1 MLKRRDNRMRRLVSL
16 LFLVAAAPLAAQS
29 EGATWRVSNFPYIIG
44 NPTTGPML
52 VARWQIAQQ
61 ADYDARVQF
70 AGIFSVEAGASA
82 LGSRFVNAR
91 FRAPLLRDG
100 WRFAGDLSAF
110 RESRLGFYGLG
121 PETAGDAA
129 PPLDAEPYLFRARRT
144 RYLARGEVTRQLSG
158 PLQLAV
164 AGGVEHS
171 AWSALPGQSVFR
183 EQFGISLSQTDVHGR
198 LAMVLDLRDHEVLTT
213 RGFLGETGLVLGNG
227 GNSQDGDLIAFG
239 PYAGWYAHLRGYIS
253 PRRGTVIAARVAA
266 RSVSDEATL
275 SARFDLPAWE
285 RDISAI
291 GGAETHR
298 SFVKGRFGGRGLL
311 LSSLEVRHNLI
322 DVGDYG
328 AVTLLGFT
336 DAGRVF
342 ESTDF
347 KLTLSDF
354 QVGYGG
360 GLSLRVLRWAILV
373 FNFAGGP
380 DGFNFTM
387 GQGFAF

>member
-1 MLKRRDNRMRRLVSL
+1 MRLLTRALVL
-16 LFLVAAAPLAAQS
+16 LAATPLAAQE
-29 EGATWRVSNFPYIIG
+29 EGATWRTSNFPYIVG

-52 VARWQIAQQ
+52 IARWQVAQQ

-70 AGIFSVEAGASA
+70 AGILSVEAGASA
-82 LGSRFVNAR
+82 LGSRFVTVR

-110 RESRLGFYGLG
+110 RESRLGYYGLG
-121 PETAGDAA
+121 PETVGNPP
-129 PPLDAEPYLFRARRT
+129 PPLDAEPYPVRARRT
-144 RYLARGEVTRQLSG
+144 RYLARGEVTRRLHG

-183 EQFGISLSQTDVHGR
+183 EQFGISRGQTDLHGR

-213 RGFLGETGLVLGNG
+213 RGVLGETGLVWGNG
-227 GNSQDGDLIAFG
+227 GESRDGDLIAFG
-239 PYAGWYAHLRGYIS
+239 PYAGWYAHLRGYLS
-253 PRRGTVIAARVAA
+253 PRRGTVVAARVAA

-285 RDISAI
+285 RDLSAL

-311 LSSLEVRHNLI
+311 LGSLEVRHNLL

-328 AVTLLGFT
+328 AITAIAFT

-342 ESTDF
+342 ENTDF
-347 KLTLSDF
+347 KLTLSDY

-360 GLSLRVLRWAILV
+360 GVSLRVLRWAILV

-387 GQGFAF
+387 GQGFSF

>member
-1 MLKRRDNRMRRLVSL
+1 MRL
-16 LFLVAAAPLAAQS
+16 LLTAAVLLAATPLAAQD
-29 EGATWRVSNFPYIIG
+29 GNPWRVSYFPYVVG

-61 ADYDARVQF
+61 ADYDARVPF
-70 AGIFSVEAGASA
+70 TGILTAEAGASA
-82 LGSRFVNAR
+82 LGSRFVTAR
-91 FRAPLLRDG
+91 FRSPLLVDG

-110 RESRLGFYGLG
+110 RESRFGYYGLG
-121 PETAGDAA
+121 PETVGEAS
-129 PPLDAEPYLFRARRT
+129 PPLDTEPYPFRARRT
-144 RYLARGEVTRQLSG
+144 RYLARGEVTRRLKG

-164 AGGVEHS
+164 AGGVDHS
-171 AWSALPGQSVFR
+171 EWSALPGQSVFR
-183 EQFGISLSQTDVHGR
+183 DQFGISLGQTDVYGR

-213 RGFLGETGLVLGNG
+213 RGFLGETGVVLGNG

-239 PYAGWYAHLRGYIS
+239 SYTGWYAHLRGYVS

-285 RDISAI
+285 RDISAL

-311 LSSLEVRHNLI
+311 LGSLEVRHNLL

-328 AVTLLGFT
+328 AITLIGFT

-342 ESTDF
+342 ESSDF
-347 KLTLSDF
+347 KLTLSDY

>member
-1 MLKRRDNRMRRLVSL
+1 
-16 LFLVAAAPLAAQS
+16 
-29 EGATWRVSNFPYIIG
+29 
-44 NPTTGPML
+44 ML

-61 ADYDARVQF
+61 ADYDARVPF
-70 AGIFSVEAGASA
+70 AGIFTAEAGASA
-82 LGSRFVNAR
+82 LGSRFVTAR
-91 FRAPLLRDG
+91 FRSPLLVDG

-110 RESRLGFYGLG
+110 RESRFGYYGLG
-121 PETAGDAA
+121 PETVGEAS
-129 PPLDAEPYLFRARRT
+129 PPLDAEPYPFRVRRS
-144 RYLARGEVTRQLSG
+144 RYLGRAEITRRLRG
-158 PLQLAV
+158 PLLLAL
-164 AGGVEHS
+164 AGGVERS
-171 AWSALPGQSVFR
+171 EWSALPGQSVFR
-183 EQFGISLSQTDVHGR
+183 DQFGTSFAQTDVQGR
-198 LAMVLDLRDHEVLTT
+198 LSLVLDLRDHEVLTT
-213 RGFLGETGLVLGNG
+213 RGFLGETGVLLGSGNQDQDDVG
-227 GNSQDGDLIAFG
+227 GDKSYD
-239 PYAGWYAHLRGYIS
+239 AGWYAHLRGYVS
-253 PRRGTVIAARVAA
+253 PRRGTVFAARVAA

-285 RDISAI
+285 RDLSAL

-311 LSSLEVRHNLI
+311 LGSLEVRHNLL

-328 AVTLLGFT
+328 AITLIGFT

-342 ESTDF
+342 ESSDF
-347 KLTLSDF
+347 KLTLSDY